1 MLYFSVLEWPI
12 VVIRAGFPSSQYL
25 KDLEQMIYLFEMAI
39 DVHSGTVSMTGLLV
53 HPPGLTC
60 RPKMGPEKGFSL
72 LPLPLPLLA
81 TPGMVVEHVSVS
93 MIGLLFHHHP
103 PGSVGPKVRSA
114 ASNKFFKIMG
124 PKSQNVLSGMMFE
137 NVSVSMT
144 RRQDLHRN

>member
-1 MLYFSVLEWPI
+1 
-12 VVIRAGFPSSQYL
+12 
-25 KDLEQMIYLFEMAI
+25 MAI
-39 DVHSGTVSMTGLLV
+39 DVHSGTVSITGLLV
-53 HPPGLTC
+53 RPPGLTC

-72 LPLPLPLLA
+72 LPLPLPLPLPLLA
-81 TPGMVVEHVSVS
+81 TPGMVFEHVSVS
-93 MIGLLFHHHP
+93 MIGLLFHHHHHH

-124 PKSQNVLSGMMFE
+124 PKSRDVLSGMMFE